1 MSIYPDTP
9 PADAVMLT
17 EHQKA
22 AELQLSLS
30 FLRKDRLREH
40 PKIPFVKFGGA
51 VRYHR
56 ENNAPLK
63 SDAAQ

>member
-1 MSIYPDTP
+1 MSTYPLTP
-9 PADAVMLT
+9 PADAVLLT

-30 FLRKDRLREH
+30 FLRKDRLREN
-40 PKIPFVKFGGA
+40 PKIPFVKIGGA

-56 ENNAPLK
+56 ENNTPMK
-63 SDAAQ
+63 SDAA

>member
-1 MSIYPDTP
+1 MSRYPVTP
-9 PADAVMLT
+9 PADAVLLT

-30 FLRKDRLREH
+30 FLRKDRLREN
-40 PKIPFVKFGGA
+40 PKIPFVKIGGS

-56 ENNAPLK
+56 EQPMPVTPDGL
-63 SDAAQ
+63 